1 MNSATLCR
9 QVRHGSPENGESER
23 HAGDLGNITAGPD
36 GRATFRIV
44 DSLLKAGIL
53 TYFLTLLK
61 GYFADNLSLAGGR

>member
-44 DSLLKAGIL
+44 DSLLKAGVL
-53 TYFLTLLK
+53 NYFITVPIE
-61 GYFADNLSLAGGR
+61 YFADSCLSGGL